1 MRQAIRVEWW
11 KVRRSRVTL
20 VATALMAVLLPAMG
34 IGFYW
39 VAVNGGNGAIAEKA
53 EAFLIGQG
61 WEGYLSLVAQIAAV
75 ALLLGTGVVVAWVFG
90 REYIDRTFPSL
101 FARVVSLRTIAV
113 AKYAVMTA
121 WVATLALVVCLAT
134 LLLGVVGSVG
144 PFEMGV
150 LVAGAGRLFLVALA
164 AGVLGLTL
172 GLVASVGR
180 GYLPTIGALIV
191 IIAASQVA
199 VLFGTGGWFPYAVP
213 GLLAVA
219 GAERVPEL
227 TPIQVSLVPA
237 AALLAAWMTVW
248 WWDNSEVA

>member
-53 EAFLIGQG
+53 EAFLIGSG

-75 ALLLGTGVVVAWVFG
+75 ALLLGTGVVVSWVFG
-90 REYIDRTFPSL
+90 REHVDRTFPSL
-101 FARVVSLRTIAV
+101 FARVVSLRTVAG
-113 AKYAVMTA
+113 AKYAVMA
-121 WVATLALVVCLAT
+121 IWVTSLAVLVCLVT
-134 LLLGVVGSVG
+134 LL
-144 PFEMGV
+144 FGV
-150 LVAGAGRLFLVALA
+150 LGSLGQFEPAMMIPGTMRLFFVAWGAGI
-164 AGVLGLTL
+164 LGLTL

-180 GYLPTIGALIV
+180 GYLPAIGALIIV
-191 IIAASQVA
+191 IAASQVA

-213 GLLAVA
+213 GLLAVT
-219 GAERVPEL
+219 GAEGIPEL
-227 TPIQVSLVPA
+227 TPIQLSLVPA
-237 AALLAAWMTVW
+237 AALVAGWLTVV